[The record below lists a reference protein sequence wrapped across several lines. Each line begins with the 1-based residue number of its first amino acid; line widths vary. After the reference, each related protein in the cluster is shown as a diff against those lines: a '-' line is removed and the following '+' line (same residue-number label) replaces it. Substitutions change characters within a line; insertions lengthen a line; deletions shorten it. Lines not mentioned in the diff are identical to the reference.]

1 MNAIEIFFNL
11 DVLRRAF
18 PMLLQGL
25 GMTLILGFSTILF
38 GTLLGLGIALVR
50 LFAVRPLQLLAIL
63 YTDLMRAMP
72 VLVVLILIYY
82 ALPFAGIVLSS
93 FTAALIAL
101 SLVLGA
107 YTAEVM
113 RAGIQA
119 VPKGQFEA
127 ASALGLGFWR
137 TMQKVILPQATRLV
151 IPPHASNCV
160 SIIKDTS
167 LASVVTMTDLL
178 KQATDAQALFA
189 NPTPLL
195 GAALIYVAILWPLVR
210 LTGWLEHR
218 FQRAYQRLYP
228 CKTPISF
235 TIPSASIP
243 ARRPTWPAP
252 WPTSPPSGARPTTR
266 NGAGCWP
273 GARPS
278 STAGAAS

>member
-1 MNAIEIFFNL
+1 MDAVDIFFNA
-11 DVLRRAF
+11 DVMRRAI
-18 PMLLQGL
+18 PILLRGL
-25 GMTLILGFSTILF
+25 GMTLALGTTAIVF
-38 GTLLGLGIALVR
+38 GTVLGVGIALMRLYAPKPLR
-50 LFAVRPLQLLAIL
+50 LFAVL

-93 FTAALIAL
+93 FAAAAIAL

-127 ASALGLGFWR
+127 AAALGIHFWLAMR
-137 TMQKVILPQATRLV
+137 KVVLPQAMRIV

-167 LASVVTMTDLL
+167 LASVVAMTDLL

-189 NPTPLL
+189 NPTPLI

-210 LTGWLEHR
+210 LTGWLEQR
-218 FQRAYQRLYP
+218 FQRAYQR
-228 CKTPISF
+228 
-235 TIPSASIP
+235 
-243 ARRPTWPAP
+243 
-252 WPTSPPSGARPTTR
+252 
-266 NGAGCWP
+266 
-273 GARPS
+273 
-278 STAGAAS
+278 

>member
-1 MNAIEIFFNL
+1 MSAIEIFFNL

-25 GMTLILGFSTILF
+25 GMTLILGFATIAL

-218 FQRAYQRLYP
+218 FQRAYQR
-228 CKTPISF
+228 
-235 TIPSASIP
+235 
-243 ARRPTWPAP
+243 
-252 WPTSPPSGARPTTR
+252 
-266 NGAGCWP
+266 
-273 GARPS
+273 
-278 STAGAAS
+278 

>member
-25 GMTLILGFSTILF
+25 GMTLVLGFATIAL

-50 LFAVRPLQLLAIL
+50 LFAPRPLQLLAIL

-218 FQRAYQRLYP
+218 FQRAYQR
-228 CKTPISF
+228 
-235 TIPSASIP
+235 
-243 ARRPTWPAP
+243 
-252 WPTSPPSGARPTTR
+252 
-266 NGAGCWP
+266 
-273 GARPS
+273 
-278 STAGAAS
+278 

>member
-25 GMTLILGFSTILF
+25 GMTLVLGFSTILL
-38 GTLLGLGIALVR
+38 GTVLGLGIALVR

-137 TMQKVILPQATRLV
+137 TMQKVILPQAVRLV

-218 FQRAYQRLYP
+218 FQRAYQR
-228 CKTPISF
+228 
-235 TIPSASIP
+235 
-243 ARRPTWPAP
+243 
-252 WPTSPPSGARPTTR
+252 
-266 NGAGCWP
+266 
-273 GARPS
+273 
-278 STAGAAS
+278 

>member
-25 GMTLILGFSTILF
+25 GMTLVLGFSTILL

-218 FQRAYQRLYP
+218 FQRAYQR
-228 CKTPISF
+228 
-235 TIPSASIP
+235 
-243 ARRPTWPAP
+243 
-252 WPTSPPSGARPTTR
+252 
-266 NGAGCWP
+266 
-273 GARPS
+273 
-278 STAGAAS
+278 